1 MYLKCMYLF
10 IYCLLLFQVQD
21 VNDESPAFE
30 SEKYYISVAEN
41 TPSGSNVI
49 KGKTTSSLL
58 S

>member
-1 MYLKCMYLF
+1 MYLF